1 MTKTRGLI
9 SIKSPYRVTGLICLH
24 AVSLSSNPQKFVE
37 EPNQMLPDEVVEKE
51 GAKEPGRNERVM
63 DGYRFEQDEAPRR
76 ESEGGHPRG
85 GREPERDRH
94 QAVERPATPDM

>member
-24 AVSLSSNPQKFVE
+24 AVSPSSNPQKFVE
-37 EPNQMLPDEVVEKE
+37 EPNQVLPDEVVEKE

-63 DGYRFEQDEAPRR
+63 DGYRFEQDEPPRSDSQEAQR
-76 ESEGGHPRG
+76 RGDGEPDRRQQKGKEGP
-85 GREPERDRH
+85 
-94 QAVERPATPDM
+94 VEDNG